1 MVSALE
7 WDHNHKIV
15 CSSLKLE
22 RGELVMASSLAIHLE
37 NNPDIDILNPLAD
50 FICGDE
56 KTRFPTYRSSFYLT
70 GFFQS
75 LGIDV
80 THDGSARKLWVLG
93 VLKQLQPSDI
103 EKVILR
109 LVDIREYKGVG
120 DSFKLAVKS
129 MNEILIMDGL
139 AIGFDNARPFIKRA
153 GPLMFDEP
161 ETLKAITTQD
171 EADFLGKQFGGDIK
185 IKELGLD
192 LVTTGYLQRRVD
204 EAQSCPKNKVPLGT
218 IFLLGST
225 LEGILLA
232 VALKDQPKYMR
243 SKTAP
248 KDRTGAVKRVHD
260 WKLAELIDVAHE
272 VGDLKLDVKK
282 FSHVLRDF
290 RNYIHPFHQME
301 HSFNPDQH
309 TVDICWQVFKA
320 AFYQL
325 KSKS

>member
-1 MVSALE
+1 MTSP
-7 WDHNHKIV
+7 
-15 CSSLKLE
+15 
-22 RGELVMASSLAIHLE
+22 LAIHIGDKL
-37 NNPDIDILNPLAD
+37 DTDILGSLAD

-56 KTRFPTYRSSFYLT
+56 KNRFPIYRSSSYLT
-70 GFFQS
+70 RFFQN
-75 LGIDV
+75 LNIDV
-80 THDGSARKLWVLG
+80 THDGSTRKLWVLA

-109 LVDIREYKGVG
+109 LVDPREYKGVG
-120 DSFKLAVKS
+120 DDFKQAVQS
-129 MNEILIMDGL
+129 MNEILIMDNL
-139 AIGFDNARPFIKRA
+139 AVGFDNTRPFIKRA
-153 GPLMFDEP
+153 EPLKFDEAEIFKTP
-161 ETLKAITTQD
+161 TTKD
-171 EADFLGKQFGGDIK
+171 EAEFLSKQFGDDIN
-185 IKELGLD
+185 IQELGFD
-192 LVTTGYLQRRVD
+192 SVTTGYLQSRVD

-232 VALKDQPKYMR
+232 VALKDQAKYMT

-248 KDRTGAVKRVHD
+248 RDRAGVVKKIYEWR
-260 WKLAELIDVAHE
+260 LAELIDVAHE
-272 VGDLKLDVKK
+272 VDDLKLDVKK

-290 RNYIHPFHQME
+290 RNYIHPFHQMS

-325 KSKS
+325 KAKQK